1 MGFERFN
8 LNSPARRVLWQQC
21 RDEIEKLLER
31 VKAEV
36 FDGNAS
42 IKSDYVSRFSGLAR
56 PNLTLGPTNDLR
68 GFVGICISPKQENK
82 LRVLVSNGHT
92 ASRLDTLPEELER
105 SVEEALDRW
114 LSQPM
119 YKHGT

>member
-8 LNSPARRVLWQQC
+8 LNSASRVALWQQYC
-21 RDEIEKLLER
+21 DEIEKLLER

-36 FDGNAS
+36 FEGNAS
-42 IKSDYVSRFSGLAR
+42 IKHDYVGRYSGLAK

-68 GFVGICISPKQENK
+68 GFIGICISPKQENK

-92 ASRLDTLPEELER
+92 ASRHDALPEELEKAVKE
-105 SVEEALDRW
+105 SLGHW

-119 YKHGT
+119 YKHGV